1 MIKKH
6 GRSNNNEG
14 FNREKKI
21 HAVVLF
27 FSEFDKR
34 ILLYEAK
41 EMGIRAN

>member
-1 MIKKH
+1 MIKNMVALTTMKA
-6 GRSNNNEG
+6 SIE
-14 FNREKKI
+14 KI